1 MNLLHALVSTFIEN
15 YSAIAGTFS
24 ACFRFGIFL
33 SFATVSFCF
42 TSLVRPF
49 FRRLRG

>member
-15 YSAIAGTFS
+15 YSATFS

-33 SFATVSFCF
+33 SFATASLCF

-49 FRRLRG
+49 FHRLRG